1 MDIYL
6 SPYLAHLCENLFF
19 FGYPQGNTVSV
30 LGPHKG
36 LKQVRNVVM
45 DCMKKGCVPDMAEAC
60 SVRTAERVELFI
72 AQRGKKKD
80 GQKIDHMTWGGAG

>member
-45 DCMKKGCVPDMAEAC
+45 DCMKNIHPIYNIKEMMIK
-60 SVRTAERVELFI
+60 REL
-72 AQRGKKKD
+72 AKNPELKEESWDRSELPPL
-80 GQKIDHMTWGGAG
+80 